1 MGPSNSGCLFPGV
14 IVKAVPAELSPGD
27 LIANVSAVDLS
38 GQGRSAH
45 VAKGKMVVIFFT
57 NSPSCALLCQ

>member
-14 IVKAVPAELSPGD
+14 IVKAVPVELSPGD

-38 GQGRSAH
+38 GQEGQP
-45 VAKGKMVVIFFT
+45 M
-57 NSPSCALLCQ
+57 